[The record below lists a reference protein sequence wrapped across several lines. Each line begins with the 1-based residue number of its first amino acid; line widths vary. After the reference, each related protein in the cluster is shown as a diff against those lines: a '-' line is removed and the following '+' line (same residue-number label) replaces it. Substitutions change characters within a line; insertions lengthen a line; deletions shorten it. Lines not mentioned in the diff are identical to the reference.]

1 MPNFLMLEPVIT
13 RTKEDLTILIP
24 GLNGSG
30 LELGQLP
37 RFLESAGHN
46 VLIPDLPGFLFGAP
60 ASKFTDWVQTLHQT
74 IDKQKEVYSIVN
86 LVGISMGATLA
97 ALVATQRAD
106 ISSLALMSPVLKYD
120 GWSVPFYRPALDFF
134 YFLGAR
140 NWEYSER
147 EPFGV
152 KNIDLRRRISEKFKT
167 SKVSEVG
174 AASISA
180 RHLHEAKGLM
190 ASAKNS
196 LHHLSCRLL
205 VIQSVEDDTCSV
217 WSAGEIL
224 ERCTSEVR
232 RVIWLGNS
240 YHIVTIDNEREIVL
254 NEVLNFIAQT
264 SAVEKHTID
273 SATADNRKVLKLRV
287 GYE

>member
-1 MPNFLMLEPVIT
+1 MLEPASPQS
-13 RTKEDLTILIP
+13 KQDLTILIP

-37 RFLESAGHN
+37 RFLQAAGHD
-46 VLIPDLPGFLFGAP
+46 VLIPEIPGFLFGSP
-60 ASKFTDWVQTLHQT
+60 ASKFGNWVQELHQI
-74 IDKQKEVYSIVN
+74 IDAQKEIYATVN
-86 LVGISMGATLA
+86 LAGISMGATLA
-97 ALVATQRAD
+97 TLVATQRTD
-106 ISSLALMSPVLKYD
+106 ISSLVLMSPVLKYD
-120 GWSVPFYRPALDFF
+120 GWSIPFYRPILDLLC
-134 YFLGAR
+134 FLGFL

-174 AASISA
+174 AASMSA
-180 RHLHEAKGLM
+180 RHVYEAKKLM
-190 ASAKNS
+190 ARAKNN
-196 LHHLSCRLL
+196 LHDLKCRLL
-205 VIQSVEDDTCSV
+205 IIQSVEDDTCSV
-217 WSAGEIL
+217 WSAEEIL
-224 ERCTSEVR
+224 EHCKSEVR

-254 NEVLNFIAQT
+254 NEVLNFVART
-264 SAVEKHTID
+264 SAVERHHFD
-273 SATADNRKVLKLRV
+273 PATSENRKVLKLRA

>member
-1 MPNFLMLEPVIT
+1 MLEPVISP
-13 RTKEDLTILIP
+13 TKQDLTILLP

-37 RFLESAGHN
+37 RFLEAAGHD
-46 VLIPDLPGFLFGAP
+46 VLIPEISGFLFGAP
-60 ASKFTDWVQTLHQT
+60 ASKYNSWVQDLHQI
-74 IDKQKEVYSIVN
+74 IDKQKETYAFVN
-86 LVGISMGATLA
+86 LAGISMGATLA
-97 ALVATQRAD
+97 TLVAAQRTD
-106 ISSLALMSPVLKYD
+106 ISSLVLMSPVLKYD
-120 GWSVPFYRPALDFF
+120 GWSVPFYRPILDFF

-152 KNIDLRRRISEKFKT
+152 KNIDLRRRIGEKFKT

-190 ASAKNS
+190 ARAKDS
-196 LHHLSCRLL
+196 LHNLSCRLL

-217 WSAGEIL
+217 WSASEIL
-224 ERCTSEVR
+224 EHCKSELR

-264 SAVEKHTID
+264 SAVEKHAID
-273 SATADNRKVLKLRV
+273 PATSNNRKVLKLRV

>member
-1 MPNFLMLEPVIT
+1 MSEPALSNSNN
-13 RTKEDLTILIP
+13 DLTIIIP

-37 RFLESAGHN
+37 RFLEDAGHN
-46 VLIPDLPGFLFGAP
+46 ILIPEIPGFLFGNP
-60 ASKFTDWVQTLHQT
+60 ASRYSDWVQALHQI
-74 IDKQKEVYSIVN
+74 IDKQKEVYAVIN
-86 LVGISMGATLA
+86 LAGISMGATLA
-97 ALVATQRAD
+97 ALAASQRTD
-106 ISSLALMSPVLKYD
+106 ISSLVLMSPVLRYD
-120 GWSVPFYRPALDFF
+120 GWSVPFYHPILNFF
-134 YFLGAR
+134 YYLGVR
-140 NWEYSER
+140 NWGYSER

-152 KNIDLRRRISEKFKT
+152 KNIDLRRRIREKFKT

-174 AASISA
+174 AASISS
-180 RHLHEAKGLM
+180 RHLYEAKGLM
-190 ASAKNS
+190 TSTKNS
-196 LHHLSCRLL
+196 LNNLSCRLL

-217 WSAGEIL
+217 WSANEIL
-224 ERCTSEVR
+224 DRCRSEVR

-264 SAVEKHTID
+264 SVVEKHAID
-273 SATADNRKVLKLRV
+273 PATSDNRKILKLRV

>member
-1 MPNFLMLEPVIT
+1 MLEPVIT
-13 RTKEDLTILIP
+13 HTKQDLTILIP

-37 RFLESAGHN
+37 RFLEAAGHD
-46 VLIPDLPGFLFGAP
+46 VLIPEIPGFLFGAP
-60 ASKFTDWVQTLHQT
+60 ASKFTSWVQELHHI
-74 IDKQKEVYSIVN
+74 IDKQKETYATVN

-97 ALVATQRAD
+97 TLASSQRTD
-106 ISSLALMSPVLKYD
+106 ISSLVLMSPVLKYD
-120 GWSVPFYRPALDFF
+120 GWSVPFYRPILDFF

-196 LHHLSCRLL
+196 LHQVSCRLL

-217 WSAGEIL
+217 WSASEIL
-224 ERCTSEVR
+224 ENCRSELR

-264 SAVEKHTID
+264 SAVEKHAVD
-273 SATADNRKVLKLRV
+273 PATSDNRKVLKLRA
-287 GYE
+287 GYD

>member
-1 MPNFLMLEPVIT
+1 MLEPVT
-13 RTKEDLTILIP
+13 FPTKRDLTILIP

-37 RFLESAGHN
+37 HFLEAAGHD
-46 VLIPDLPGFLFGAP
+46 VLIPEIPGFLFGAP
-60 ASKFTDWVQTLHQT
+60 ASKFTNWIQELHQI
-74 IDKQKEVYSIVN
+74 IDEQKENYAVVN
-86 LVGISMGATLA
+86 LAGISMGATLA
-97 ALVATQRAD
+97 ALIASQRED
-106 ISSLALMSPVLKYD
+106 ISSLVLMSPVLKYD
-120 GWSVPFYRPALDFF
+120 GWSVPFYRPILDFF
-134 YFLGAR
+134 YFLGVR
-140 NWEYSER
+140 DWEYSER

-180 RHLHEAKGLM
+180 RHLHEAIGLM
-190 ASAKNS
+190 SSAKDS
-196 LHHLSCRLL
+196 LYNLSCRLL

-217 WSAGEIL
+217 WSANEIL
-224 ERCTSEVR
+224 EHCRSEVR

-240 YHIVTIDNEREIVL
+240 YHIITIDNEREIVL

-264 SAVEKHTID
+264 SAVEQHAID
-273 SATADNRKVLKLRV
+273 STALNNRKILKLRL
-287 GYE
+287 GHE

>member
-1 MPNFLMLEPVIT
+1 MLEPVIPQS
-13 RTKEDLTILIP
+13 KSDLTILIP

-37 RFLESAGHN
+37 HFLQAAGHD
-46 VLIPDLPGFLFGAP
+46 VLIPEIPGFLFGGP
-60 ASKFTDWVQTLHQT
+60 AGTFDNWVHELHHV
-74 IDKQKEVYSIVN
+74 IDAQKEIYSTVN
-86 LVGISMGATLA
+86 LAGISMGATLA
-97 ALVATQRAD
+97 TLVASQRTD
-106 ISSLALMSPVLKYD
+106 ISSLVLMSPVLKYD
-120 GWSVPFYRPALDFF
+120 GWSVPFYRPILDFF
-134 YFLGAR
+134 YFLGVR

-180 RHLHEAKGLM
+180 RHLHQAKGLM

-196 LHHLSCRLL
+196 LQNLKCRLL
-205 VIQSVEDDTCSV
+205 LIQSVEDDTCSV
-217 WSAGEIL
+217 WSAEEIL
-224 ERCTSEVR
+224 EHCKSEVR

-254 NEVLNFIAQT
+254 NEVLNFVART
-264 SAVEKHTID
+264 SAVERHHFD
-273 SATADNRKVLKLRV
+273 TASSENRKIIKLRA

>member
-1 MPNFLMLEPVIT
+1 MLEQVINQA
-13 RTKEDLTILIP
+13 KHDLTILIP

-37 RFLESAGHN
+37 RFLEVAGHD
-46 VLIPDLPGFLFGAP
+46 VLIPEIPGYLFGSP
-60 ASKFTDWVQTLHQT
+60 ASEYSSWVQELHRI
-74 IDKQKEVYSIVN
+74 IDAQKETYSIVN
-86 LVGISMGATLA
+86 IAGISMGATLA
-97 ALVATQRAD
+97 TFVASQRTD
-106 ISSLALMSPVLKYD
+106 ISSLVLMSPVLKYD
-120 GWSVPFYRPALDFF
+120 GWSVPFYRPILDFF
-134 YFLGAR
+134 YFLGLR
-140 NWEYSER
+140 SWEYSER

-174 AASISA
+174 AISISA

-190 ASAKNS
+190 TSTTNNLYNLTS
-196 LHHLSCRLL
+196 RLL
-205 VIQSVEDDTCSV
+205 LIQSVEDDTCSV
-217 WSAGEIL
+217 WSANEIL
-224 ERCTSEVR
+224 DRCKSEVR

-254 NEVLNFIAQT
+254 NEVLNFIART
-264 SAVEKHTID
+264 SVVEKYTTNP
-273 SATADNRKVLKLRV
+273 STNDNRKVLKLRA

>member
-1 MPNFLMLEPVIT
+1 MLEQVINQS
-13 RTKEDLTILIP
+13 KHDLTILIP

-37 RFLESAGHN
+37 RFLEAAGHD
-46 VLIPDLPGFLFGAP
+46 VLTPEIPGYLFGSS
-60 ASKFTDWVQTLHQT
+60 ASKFNSWVQELHQI
-74 IDKQKEVYSIVN
+74 IDAQKEIYSVVN
-86 LVGISMGATLA
+86 LAGISMGATLA
-97 ALVATQRAD
+97 TLVATQRTD
-106 ISSLALMSPVLKYD
+106 ISSLVLMSPVLKYD
-120 GWSVPFYRPALDFF
+120 GWSVPFYRPILDFF
-134 YFLGAR
+134 YFLGLR
-140 NWEYSER
+140 HWEYSER

-196 LHHLSCRLL
+196 LYNLTCRLL
-205 VIQSVEDDTCSV
+205 LIQSVEDDTCSV
-217 WSAGEIL
+217 WSANEIL
-224 ERCTSEVR
+224 ERCKSEVR

-264 SAVEKHTID
+264 SADEKHTMNPTT
-273 SATADNRKVLKLRV
+273 SDNRKVLKLRA

>member
-1 MPNFLMLEPVIT
+1 MLEPVISHS
-13 RTKEDLTILIP
+13 KQDLTILIP

-37 RFLESAGHN
+37 RFLQAAGHD
-46 VLIPDLPGFLFGAP
+46 VLIPEIPGFLFGTP
-60 ASKFTDWVQTLHQT
+60 ASKFGSWVRELHEI
-74 IDKQKEVYSIVN
+74 IDAQKEIYATVN
-86 LVGISMGATLA
+86 LAGISMGATLA
-97 ALVATQRAD
+97 TLVATQRAD
-106 ISSLALMSPVLKYD
+106 ISSLILMSPVLKYD
-120 GWSVPFYRPALDFF
+120 GWSIPFYRPILDLLC
-134 YFLGAR
+134 FLGFL

-174 AASISA
+174 AASMSA
-180 RHLHEAKGLM
+180 RHLYEAKKLM
-190 ASAKNS
+190 ASTKNS
-196 LHHLSCRLL
+196 LQDLKCRLL
-205 VIQSVEDDTCSV
+205 IIQSVEDDTCSV
-217 WSAGEIL
+217 WSAEEIL
-224 ERCTSEVR
+224 EHCRSEVR

-254 NEVLNFIAQT
+254 NEVLNFVAQT
-264 SAVEKHTID
+264 SAVEKHHFD
-273 SATADNRKVLKLRV
+273 PATSENRKVLKLRT

>member
-1 MPNFLMLEPVIT
+1 MLEPVIT
-13 RTKEDLTILIP
+13 QTKQDLTILIP

-37 RFLESAGHN
+37 RFLEAAGHD
-46 VLIPDLPGFLFGAP
+46 VLIPEIPGFLFGEP
-60 ASKFTDWVQTLHQT
+60 ASKFTSWVQELHQI
-74 IDKQKEVYSIVN
+74 IDKQKESYAVVN
-86 LVGISMGATLA
+86 LAGISMGATLA
-97 ALVATQRAD
+97 TLVASQRAD
-106 ISSLALMSPVLKYD
+106 ISSLVLMSPVLKYD
-120 GWSVPFYRPALDFF
+120 GWSVPFYRPILDFF
-134 YFLGAR
+134 YFLGVR

-180 RHLHEAKGLM
+180 RHLHEAKALM
-190 ASAKNS
+190 VRAKDS
-196 LHHLSCRLL
+196 LYNLSCRLL

-217 WSAGEIL
+217 WSANEIL
-224 ERCTSEVR
+224 DHCKSELR

-264 SAVEKHTID
+264 SAVEKHAID
-273 SATADNRKVLKLRV
+273 PSTSDNRKVLKLRV

>member
-1 MPNFLMLEPVIT
+1 MSEPIIHQP
-13 RTKEDLTILIP
+13 KHDLTILVP

-37 RFLESAGHN
+37 RFLEAAGHD
-46 VLIPDLPGFLFGAP
+46 VLIPEIPGFLFGSP
-60 ASKFTDWVQTLHQT
+60 ASKFKEWVQELHQI
-74 IDKQKEVYSIVN
+74 IDKQKEIYSVVN
-86 LVGISMGATLA
+86 LAGISMGATLA
-97 ALVATQRAD
+97 TLVASQRTD
-106 ISSLALMSPVLKYD
+106 ISSLILMSPVLKYD
-120 GWSVPFYRPALDFF
+120 GWSVPFYRPLLDILY
-134 YFLGAR
+134 YFGIR

-152 KNIDLRRRISEKFKT
+152 KNIDLRRRIGEKFKT

-174 AASISA
+174 AISISA

-190 ASAKNS
+190 EGVKHS
-196 LHHLSCRLL
+196 LYNLKCRLL
-205 VIQSVEDDTCSV
+205 IIQSVEDDTCSV
-217 WSAGEIL
+217 WSAEEIL
-224 ERCTSEVR
+224 EHCKSEVR

-264 SAVEKHTID
+264 SVVERHAVDIGAHE
-273 SATADNRKVLKLRV
+273 NRKVLKLRV

>member
-1 MPNFLMLEPVIT
+1 MLEPVISHP
-13 RTKEDLTILIP
+13 KQDLTILIP

-37 RFLESAGHN
+37 RFLQAAGHD
-46 VLIPDLPGFLFGAP
+46 VLISEIPGFLFGSH
-60 ASKFTDWVQTLHQT
+60 ASKFSNWVQELHQI
-74 IDKQKEVYSIVN
+74 IDAQKEIYSTVN

-97 ALVATQRAD
+97 TLVATQRTD
-106 ISSLALMSPVLKYD
+106 ISSLVLMSPVLKYD
-120 GWSVPFYRPALDFF
+120 GWSVPFYRPLLDFF
-134 YFLGAR
+134 YFFGMR

-174 AASISA
+174 ALSISA
-180 RHLHEAKGLM
+180 CHLHEAKGLM

-196 LHHLSCRLL
+196 LQNLKCRLL
-205 VIQSVEDDTCSV
+205 LIQSVEDDTCSV
-217 WSAGEIL
+217 WSAEEIL
-224 ERCTSEVR
+224 DRCKSEVR

-264 SAVEKHTID
+264 SAVERHQIAP
-273 SATADNRKVLKLRV
+273 ATSENRNVLKLRA

>member
-1 MPNFLMLEPVIT
+1 MSEPIIHQP
-13 RTKEDLTILIP
+13 KHDLTILVP

-37 RFLESAGHN
+37 RFLEAAGHD
-46 VLIPDLPGFLFGAP
+46 VLIPEIPGFLFGSP
-60 ASKFTDWVQTLHQT
+60 ASKFKEWVQELHQI
-74 IDKQKEVYSIVN
+74 IDKQKEIYSVVN
-86 LVGISMGATLA
+86 LAGISMGATLA
-97 ALVATQRAD
+97 TLVASQRTD
-106 ISSLALMSPVLKYD
+106 ISSLILMSPVLKYD
-120 GWSVPFYRPALDFF
+120 GWSVPFYRPLLDILY
-134 YFLGAR
+134 YFGIR

-152 KNIDLRRRISEKFKT
+152 KNIDLRRRIGEKFKT

-174 AASISA
+174 AISISA

-190 ASAKNS
+190 ERVKHS
-196 LHHLSCRLL
+196 LYNLKCRLL
-205 VIQSVEDDTCSV
+205 IIQSVEDDTCSA
-217 WSAGEIL
+217 WSAEEIL
-224 ERCTSEVR
+224 EHCKSEVR

-264 SAVEKHTID
+264 SVVERHSVDIG
-273 SATADNRKVLKLRV
+273 AHENRKVLKLRV

>member
-1 MPNFLMLEPVIT
+1 MLEQVINQS
-13 RTKEDLTILIP
+13 KHDLTILIP

-37 RFLESAGHN
+37 RFLEAAGHD
-46 VLIPDLPGFLFGAP
+46 VLIPEIPGYLFGSS
-60 ASKFTDWVQTLHQT
+60 ASKFNSWVQELHHV
-74 IDKQKEVYSIVN
+74 IDAQKEIYSVVN
-86 LVGISMGATLA
+86 LAGISMGATLA
-97 ALVATQRAD
+97 TLVATQRTD
-106 ISSLALMSPVLKYD
+106 ISSLVLMSPVLKYD
-120 GWSVPFYRPALDFF
+120 GWSVPFYRPILDFF
-134 YFLGAR
+134 YFLGLR
-140 NWEYSER
+140 HWEYSER

-196 LHHLSCRLL
+196 LYNLTCRLL
-205 VIQSVEDDTCSV
+205 LIQSVEDDTCSV
-217 WSAGEIL
+217 WSANEIL
-224 ERCTSEVR
+224 ERCKSEVR

-264 SAVEKHTID
+264 SAVEKHAMNPTT
-273 SATADNRKVLKLRV
+273 SDNRKVLKLRA

>member
-1 MPNFLMLEPVIT
+1 MLEPAIT
-13 RTKEDLTILIP
+13 QTKQDLTILIP

-37 RFLESAGHN
+37 RFLEAAGHD
-46 VLIPDLPGFLFGAP
+46 VLIPEIPGFLFGAP
-60 ASKFTDWVQTLHQT
+60 ASKFTSWVQELHQI
-74 IDKQKEVYSIVN
+74 IDKQKETYATVN

-97 ALVATQRAD
+97 TLASSQRTD
-106 ISSLALMSPVLKYD
+106 ISSLVLMSPVLKYD
-120 GWSVPFYRPALDFF
+120 GWSVPFYRPILDFF

-196 LHHLSCRLL
+196 LHQVSCRLL

-217 WSAGEIL
+217 WSASEIL
-224 ERCTSEVR
+224 ENCRSELR

-264 SAVEKHTID
+264 SAVEKHAVD
-273 SATADNRKVLKLRV
+273 PATSDNRKVLKLRA

>member
-1 MPNFLMLEPVIT
+1 MLEPVISHS
-13 RTKEDLTILIP
+13 KQDLTILIP

-37 RFLESAGHN
+37 RFLEAASHD
-46 VLIPDLPGFLFGAP
+46 VLIPEIPGFLFGSP
-60 ASKFTDWVQTLHQT
+60 ASKFSSWVQELHQI
-74 IDKQKEVYSIVN
+74 IDAQKEIYSTVN

-97 ALVATQRAD
+97 TLVATQRTD
-106 ISSLALMSPVLKYD
+106 ISSLVLMSPVLKYD
-120 GWSVPFYRPALDFF
+120 GWSVPFYRPILDFF
-134 YFLGAR
+134 YFLGVR

-190 ASAKNS
+190 VSAKNNLQS
-196 LHHLSCRLL
+196 LTCRLL
-205 VIQSVEDDTCSV
+205 IIQSVEDDACSV
-217 WSAGEIL
+217 WSAEEIL
-224 ERCTSEVR
+224 EHCKSEVR

-254 NEVLNFIAQT
+254 NEVLNFVAQT
-264 SAVEKHTID
+264 SAVERHHFD
-273 SATADNRKVLKLRV
+273 PATSENRKVLKLRA

>member
-1 MPNFLMLEPVIT
+1 MLEPAIT
-13 RTKEDLTILIP
+13 QTKQDLTILIP

-37 RFLESAGHN
+37 RFLEAAGHE
-46 VLIPDLPGFLFGAP
+46 VLIPEIPGFLFGTP
-60 ASKFTDWVQTLHQT
+60 ASKFTSWVQELHLI
-74 IDKQKEVYSIVN
+74 IDKQKEIYAAVN

-97 ALVATQRAD
+97 TLVAAQRTD
-106 ISSLALMSPVLKYD
+106 ISSLVLMSPVLKYD
-120 GWSVPFYRPALDFF
+120 GWSVPFYRPILDFF
-134 YFLGAR
+134 YFLGAH

-190 ASAKNS
+190 ASAKDS
-196 LHHLSCRLL
+196 LHDLSCRLL

-217 WSAGEIL
+217 WSASEIL
-224 ERCTSEVR
+224 EHCRSELR

-254 NEVLNFIAQT
+254 NEVLNFIART
-264 SAVEKHTID
+264 SAVEKHAID
-273 SATADNRKVLKLRV
+273 PATSDNRKVLKLRV

>member
-1 MPNFLMLEPVIT
+1 MLEPVISQC
-13 RTKEDLTILIP
+13 KHDLTILIP

-37 RFLESAGHN
+37 RFLQAAGHD
-46 VLIPDLPGFLFGAP
+46 VLIPEIPGFLFGSP
-60 ASKFTDWVQTLHQT
+60 ASKFGSWVQELHQI
-74 IDKQKEVYSIVN
+74 IDSQKEIYSTVN
-86 LVGISMGATLA
+86 LAGISMGATLA
-97 ALVATQRAD
+97 TLVATQRTD
-106 ISSLALMSPVLKYD
+106 ISSLVLMSPVLKYD
-120 GWSVPFYRPALDFF
+120 GWSVPFYRPILDFF
-134 YFLGAR
+134 YFLGLR

-152 KNIDLRRRISEKFKT
+152 KNIDLRRRIGEKFKT

-180 RHLHEAKGLM
+180 RHLHEAKSLM
-190 ASAKNS
+190 ASAKIN
-196 LHHLSCRLL
+196 LQNLTCRLL
-205 VIQSVEDDTCSV
+205 LIQSVEDDTCSI
-217 WSAGEIL
+217 WSAEEIL
-224 ERCTSEVR
+224 EHCRSEVR

-264 SAVEKHTID
+264 SAVERHQID
-273 SATADNRKVLKLRV
+273 PATSENRKVLKLRA
-287 GYE
+287 GYK

>member
-1 MPNFLMLEPVIT
+1 MLEPVNNT
-13 RTKEDLTILIP
+13 PKHDLTILLP

-37 RFLESAGHN
+37 RFLEAAGHD
-46 VLIPDLPGFLFGAP
+46 VLIPEIPGYLFGSP
-60 ASKFTDWVQTLHQT
+60 ASKYTDWVQELHRI
-74 IDKQKEVYSIVN
+74 IDEQREIYSVVN
-86 LVGISMGATLA
+86 LAGISMGATLA
-97 ALVATQRAD
+97 TLVAAQRID
-106 ISSLALMSPVLKYD
+106 IASLALMSPVLKYD
-120 GWSVPFYRPALDFF
+120 GWSVPFYRPMLDLL

-190 ASAKNS
+190 VNAKNS
-196 LHHLSCRLL
+196 LYDLNCRLL
-205 VIQSVEDDTCSV
+205 LIQSVEDDTCSV
-217 WSAGEIL
+217 WSADQIL
-224 ERCTSEVR
+224 EHCKSEVR

-240 YHIVTIDNEREIVL
+240 YHIITIDNEREIVL
-254 NEVLNFIAQT
+254 NEVLNFISQT
-264 SAVEKHTID
+264 SAVEKHAAD
-273 SATADNRKVLKLRV
+273 PATSDNRKVLKLRV

>member
-1 MPNFLMLEPVIT
+1 MLEQVINQS
-13 RTKEDLTILIP
+13 KHDLTILIP

-37 RFLESAGHN
+37 RFLEAAGLD
-46 VLIPDLPGFLFGAP
+46 VLIPEIPGYLFGSS
-60 ASKFTDWVQTLHQT
+60 ASKFNSWVQELHQI
-74 IDKQKEVYSIVN
+74 IDAQKEIYSVVN
-86 LVGISMGATLA
+86 LAGISMGATLA
-97 ALVATQRAD
+97 TLVATQRTD
-106 ISSLALMSPVLKYD
+106 ISSLVLMSPVLKYD
-120 GWSVPFYRPALDFF
+120 GWSVPFYRPILDFF
-134 YFLGAR
+134 YFLGLR
-140 NWEYSER
+140 HWEYSER

-196 LHHLSCRLL
+196 LYNLTCRLL
-205 VIQSVEDDTCSV
+205 LIQSVEDDTCSV
-217 WSAGEIL
+217 WSANEIL
-224 ERCTSEVR
+224 ERCKSEVR

-264 SAVEKHTID
+264 SAVEKHAMNPTT
-273 SATADNRKVLKLRV
+273 SDNRKVLKLRA

>member
-1 MPNFLMLEPVIT
+1 MLEPVST
-13 RTKEDLTILIP
+13 PTKQDLTILIP

-37 RFLESAGHN
+37 RFLEAAGHD
-46 VLIPDLPGFLFGAP
+46 VLIPEVPGFLFGAP
-60 ASKFTDWVQTLHQT
+60 ASKFTDWLQELHQI
-74 IDKQKEVYSIVN
+74 IDKQKETYAVVN
-86 LVGISMGATLA
+86 LAGISMGATLA
-97 ALVATQRAD
+97 ALTASQRTD
-106 ISSLALMSPVLKYD
+106 ISSLVLMSPVLKYD
-120 GWSVPFYRPALDFF
+120 GWSVPFYRPILDFF

-190 ASAKNS
+190 ASAKDGLYN
-196 LHHLSCRLL
+196 LSCRLL

-217 WSAGEIL
+217 WSANEIL
-224 ERCTSEVR
+224 DDCRSEVR

-264 SAVEKHTID
+264 SAVEKHAID
-273 SATADNRKVLKLRV
+273 PATSDNRKVLKLRV

>member
-1 MPNFLMLEPVIT
+1 MFEPLT
-13 RTKEDLTILIP
+13 DQSKHDLTILIP

-37 RFLESAGHN
+37 RFLEAAGHD
-46 VLIPDLPGFLFGAP
+46 VLIPEIPGYLFGST
-60 ASKFTDWVQTLHQT
+60 ASKFSNWVQELHQI
-74 IDKQKEVYSIVN
+74 IDTQKELYSAVN
-86 LVGISMGATLA
+86 LAGISMGATLA
-97 ALVATQRAD
+97 TLVATQRTD
-106 ISSLALMSPVLKYD
+106 ISSLVLMSPVLKYD
-120 GWSVPFYRPALDFF
+120 GWSVPFYRPILDFF
-134 YFLGAR
+134 YFFGLR
-140 NWEYSER
+140 NWEYAER

-196 LHHLSCRLL
+196 LYSLTCRLL
-205 VIQSVEDDTCSV
+205 LIQAVEDDTCSV
-217 WSAGEIL
+217 WSANEIL
-224 ERCTSEVR
+224 ERCKSEVR

-264 SAVEKHTID
+264 SAVENHAMNPTT
-273 SATADNRKVLKLRV
+273 SDNRKVLKLRA